1 MENNVTPEPAPQ
13 RLTRK
18 IEITPPTAG
27 QMAVDVL
34 AAETGLSKSA
44 LKDAMSKGAVWIIP
58 KRGNKRRLRRAQ
70 TVLHAGDVLAL
81 HYDARILKAPV
92 PEARMLRDEG
102 SYGLWY
108 KPPGMLAQGN
118 EYGDHHSLLR
128 VAELWLREARRDQQ
142 AMTWLVHRL
151 DREAGGLMLVAY
163 QKKAAAAL
171 SDMFQNKRM
180 EKIYWAQVTG
190 KTPAQDV
197 IDSPLDGKPALT
209 RYRHLAWDEYKN
221 LSELEV
227 SIETGRQH
235 QIRRHLEAIG
245 HPLYGDPRYGRNN
258 KNKDGMKLVAWRLG
272 FICPLTKQPRQYDL
286 AELAPDLFSVEKP
299 Q

>member
-142 AMTWLVHRL
+142 AMRSEERRV
-151 DREAGGLMLVAY
+151 
-163 QKKAAAAL
+163 
-171 SDMFQNKRM
+171 
-180 EKIYWAQVTG
+180 G
-190 KTPAQDV
+190 KEWR
-197 IDSPLDGKPALT
+197 SGC
-209 RYRHLAWDEYKN
+209 AWE
-221 LSELEV
+221 
-227 SIETGRQH
+227 R
-235 QIRRHLEAIG
+235 
-245 HPLYGDPRYGRNN
+245 
-258 KNKDGMKLVAWRLG
+258 
-272 FICPLTKQPRQYDL
+272 
-286 AELAPDLFSVEKP
+286 
-299 Q
+299 